1 MSKTCQNCKNEI
13 PDDARFCSN
22 CGAQQPTAAS
32 QQTGYTRLE
41 QEPGQQ
47 QTGQQQSGYARSDQ
61 EPVHQST
68 QSQSNQGRTEGNP
81 FQQAEYVF
89 DYEDVEKNKVIAAL
103 AYLIFF
109 LPLIAAP
116 NSKFGKFH
124 ANQGLLLLILAVG
137 GNIVLNLIPFFGFFL
152 EAVYSIFMFVLFLM
166 GLINT
171 LNGKA
176 RELPLI
182 GQYRIIN

>member
-1 MSKTCQNCKNEI
+1 MSRICQNCNSEVS
-13 PDDARFCSN
+13 DDARFCSN
-22 CGAQQPTAAS
+22 CGAQQPTTQN
-32 QQTGYTRLE
+32 QQN
-41 QEPGQQ
+41 
-47 QTGQQQSGYARSDQ
+47 GYARPEQ
-61 EPVHQST
+61 EPVHRST
-68 QSQSNQGRTEGNP
+68 ENQYQNRPAGDQP
-81 FQQAEYVF
+81 HAQAEYVF
-89 DYEDVEKNKVIAAL
+89 DYEDVEKNKVISAL

-116 NSKFGKFH
+116 DSKFGRFH
-124 ANQGLLLLILAVG
+124 ANQGLLLLILAIG
-137 GNIVLNLIPFFGFFL
+137 GNIVLSLVPFLGFFL
-152 EAVYSIFMFVLFLM
+152 EAVYSILMFILFLT

>member
-22 CGAQQPTAAS
+22 CGAQQPTTAS
-32 QQTGYTRLE
+32 QQTGYTRPE
-41 QEPGQQ
+41 QQP
-47 QTGQQQSGYARSDQ
+47 GQQQSGYARSEQ

-68 QSQSNQGRTEGNP
+68 QSQSNQGHTEGNP
-81 FQQAEYVF
+81 FQQTEYVF
-89 DYEDVEKNKVIAAL
+89 DFEDVEKNKVISAL

-116 NSKFGKFH
+116 NSKFGRFH

-152 EAVYSIFMFVLFLM
+152 ETVYSIVMFVLFLM